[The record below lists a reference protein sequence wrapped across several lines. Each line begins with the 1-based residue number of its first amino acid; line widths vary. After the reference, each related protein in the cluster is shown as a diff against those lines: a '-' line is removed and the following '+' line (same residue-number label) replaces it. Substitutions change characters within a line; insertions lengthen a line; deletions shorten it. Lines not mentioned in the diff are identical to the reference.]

1 MDAVLLGAL
10 AGALFGAMT
19 VAVRYG
25 LVRGGDP
32 IAGPPLIAG
41 TAFVLAAV
49 LALVAPGG
57 GDARSLAAFFVVG
70 LAVPGLSQVAFV
82 SAVRH
87 AGPSRTAIV
96 VGTAPL
102 FSVVL
107 AVALLGERFDAA
119 VLVGTALIVAG
130 GAVLAF
136 DPGRP
141 AGFRMLG
148 IVLALVCAVL
158 FAGRDNAVRHFAVDL
173 DAPPLDAAAASL
185 LGATVGSLAFVA
197 IARRRAVIRLAG
209 PALAAFLPAG
219 LLLGGAY
226 TALVA
231 GFDRGTVGVVAPLNA
246 TQSLWAVLIAALAYR
261 RAEAIGRRT
270 VIASVLVVCG
280 GALVAAFR

>member
-32 IAGPPLIAG
+32 IAGPPVIAG

-49 LALVAPGG
+49 LALAAPGG

-107 AVALLGERFDAA
+107 AVALLGESFDAA

-246 TQSLWAVLIAALAYR
+246 TQSLWAVLIAAFAYR